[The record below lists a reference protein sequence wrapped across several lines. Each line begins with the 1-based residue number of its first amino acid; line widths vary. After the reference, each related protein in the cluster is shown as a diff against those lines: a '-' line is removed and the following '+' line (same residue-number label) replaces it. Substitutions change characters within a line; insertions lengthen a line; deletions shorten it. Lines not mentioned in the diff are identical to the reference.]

1 MRPETLRDLCAA
13 DDHPVPEV
21 RGYGSF
27 AVFNDMCVAATEVLQ
42 SRDDWA
48 RLADEICAD
57 HAADG
62 CVYLEPSFWAGN
74 HRGTFGDDITAWHVV
89 LDIFGEAAERHGLAI
104 GFMAAVDRVI
114 DSPESAVELAEVAVS
129 LRERGMVALGLH
141 NDEVGHPP
149 GLFVDAFRVAR
160 DGGLLSTP
168 HVGELEHGGYVL
180 ESVELLGADRI
191 QHGVRAVEVDGLVER
206 LAAEQVCLDV
216 CPTSNVMLGVFTDL
230 TQHPLPTL
238 LAAGVPCS
246 LNADDPLL
254 FGPGVLDEYE
264 LARREFGLTDEQLAG
279 IARARRS
286 TTAAPPPPSR
296 WTPAP
301 ASTHG
306 SPPLSSGAARSHR
319 PDRAGCDVQ
328 KDG

>member
-1 MRPETLRDLCAA
+1 MRDLRALPKAHLHLHLELGMRPDTLHDLCVAQDRA
-13 DDHPVPEV
+13 VPEV

-27 AVFNDMCVAATEVLQ
+27 AVFNDMCIAATEVLAT
-42 SRDDWA
+42 RADWV

-57 HAADG
+57 HAAAG

-74 HRGTFGDDITAWHVV
+74 HHRLFGDDITAWHAV

-114 DSPESAVELAEVAVS
+114 DTPAAAVELAELAVS
-129 LRERGMVALGLH
+129 LRDRGMVALGLH

-149 GLFVDAFRVAR
+149 GVFAEAFRVAR

-168 HVGELEHGGYVL
+168 HAGELEHGGYVL
-180 ESVELLGADRI
+180 DSLEFLGADRI

-206 LAAEQVCLDV
+206 LAAEQICLDV
-216 CPTSNVMLGVFTDL
+216 CPTSNVMLGVFSDL
-230 TQHPLPTL
+230 SQHPLPTL

-254 FGPGVLDEYE
+254 FGPDVLGEYE
-264 LARREFGLTDEQLAG
+264 LARREFALTDEQLAG
-279 IARARRS
+279 IARAS
-286 TTAAPPPPSR
+286 ID
-296 WTPAP
+296 
-301 ASTHG
+301 H
-306 SPPLSSGAARSHR
+306 SGAPDTVKVSARVGI
-319 PDRAGCDVQ
+319 DAWLAAAN
-328 KDG
+328 